1 MRETGLQT
9 ASLSKQ
15 DGINFFMFNSQ
26 VSCCHRIIEKLQHR
40 RRPFGPSCP
49 CQPEDIQCLVSSSSS
64 GDKIVLSSCR
74 STPVPIKDLAE
85 GKKQTCLSLNS
96 TSKCIVSGGLDNT
109 VNIWDIKSKRSH
121 RTLTDH
127 REEVNSVCFNWN
139 DYYIASGSRSGDI
152 IVHSIT
158 TNISS
163 APFGHGKT
171 QPVQN
176 LKYSIFKKAL
186 LGSVH
191 DSGTVTL
198 WDVNT
203 QQPYHTFENAHKAPA
218 SGLCFSPV
226 NDLLFA
232 TVGLDKKIN
241 CYDSSS
247 KMLLRTISVEAPLT
261 AIDFMTD
268 GATLAV
274 GSIRGKIYVYDLR
287 VTTSPLKIVSAHK
300 KSIRCLKFQNGS
312 TQFKSNGGKSFASRG
327 SSSLSTAA
335 AKRISAK
342 VNSASGSGSTKEIQE
357 LTALMSAPAVKVPP
371 AIIEQKGTEA
381 NLDAKGLSHSTS
393 LDVIPSKETENA
405 RRADNSGNL
414 KNLDCVGRN
423 SFGDVFSPIRDDVAE
438 TKTGE
443 DSIAKGNGSGFLPQL
458 NTIFSTRSNPV
469 GASTQ
474 EELSS
479 NSLQGFGSPSPIKE
493 QASQRDMIAIFNKL
507 QSARPDLKEPV
518 GQDNDVVGMSKS
530 NMIEHNG
537 QLETARLDQC
547 GTLGTPLTSSMV
559 KTPDVC
565 ERKGREIQFP
575 QGCLEHGTTTS
586 GAKMMMPTSGVPKVS
601 DKIVETF
608 GSDGIGQQL
617 TSVQIQLVRTIIQE
631 TLEDYKD
638 AWHRDI
644 VNLQL
649 EMIKQF
655 QIQQNE
661 IHGLLEK
668 YSVNEALVAENERLR
683 EENKRL
689 RATF

>member
-1 MRETGLQT
+1 MTITYLTSGL
-9 ASLSKQ
+9 LS
-15 DGINFFMFNSQ
+15 S
-26 VSCCHRIIEKLQHR
+26 E
-40 RRPFGPSCP
+40 
-49 CQPEDIQCLVSSSSS
+49 CLLSSSSS

-96 TSKCIVSGGLDNT
+96 NSKCFVSGGLDNT

-121 RTLTDH
+121 RTLKDH
-127 REEVNSVCFNWN
+127 KDEVSSVCFNWN

-152 IVHSIT
+152 IVHSVT

-191 DSGTVTL
+191 DSGAVTL

-241 CYDSSS
+241 CYDTSS

-312 TQFKSNGGKSFASRG
+312 AQFKSNGSKNFTSRG
-327 SSSLSTAA
+327 SSSLSTTAT
-335 AKRISAK
+335 KRTSAK
-342 VNSASGSGSTKEIQE
+342 VNSAPGSGSAKEIQE
-357 LTALMSAPAVKVPP
+357 LTAQMTSAPAVKVPTVL
-371 AIIEQKGTEA
+371 EEKGAEA
-381 NLDAKGLSHSTS
+381 NLDMKGLSHSTS

-405 RRADNSGNL
+405 KRADNSGNF

-423 SFGDVFSPIRDDVAE
+423 SFGDVFSPVRDDVAGL
-438 TKTGE
+438 KTNE
-443 DSIAKGNGSGFLPQL
+443 DSMTKGNGSGFLPQL
-458 NTIFSTRSNPV
+458 NAIFSTRSNPV

-474 EELSS
+474 EELNS

-493 QASQRDMIAIFNKL
+493 QTPQRDMSAILSKL
-507 QSARPDLKEPV
+507 QSAKQDSKELV
-518 GQDNDVVGMSKS
+518 SQENKVVGMQKSK
-530 NMIEHNG
+530 MIEHNG
-537 QLETARLDQC
+537 QLGTARLDQLHTSVAEC
-547 GTLGTPLTSSMV
+547 ETLGTPLTSSMV

-565 ERKGREIQFP
+565 ERKGREFQFP
-575 QGCLEHGTTTS
+575 QESPVLETSTS
-586 GAKMMMPTSGVPKVS
+586 GEKMMSTPGIPKPS
-601 DKIVETF
+601 DKIVDAF
-608 GSDGIGQQL
+608 GNDGIGQQL
-617 TSVQIQLVRTIIQE
+617 TSIQIQLIRTMIQE

-644 VNLQL
+644 VNLQV

-655 QIQQNE
+655 HIQQNE
-661 IHGLLEK
+661 IHGLLER
-668 YSVNEALVAENERLR
+668 YSINEALVAENERLR

>member
-518 GQDNDVVGMSKS
+518 GQLNSSVA
-530 NMIEHNG
+530 E
-537 QLETARLDQC
+537 C

>member
-1 MRETGLQT
+1 MQDSIKL
-9 ASLSKQ
+9 ASCGDDIKIWDSVSMTVVEQ
-15 DGINFFMFNSQ
+15 FNPHKKPYEVTS
-26 VSCCHRIIEKLQHR
+26 VSWTV
-40 RRPFGPSCP
+40 
-49 CQPEDIQCLVSSSSS
+49 DNQCLVSSSSS

-85 GKKQTCLSLNS
+85 GKKQTCISLNS

-109 VNIWDIKSKRSH
+109 VNIWDIKSKRPH
-121 RTLTDH
+121 RTLKDH
-127 REEVNSVCFNWN
+127 KEEVNSVCFNWN
-139 DYYIASGSRSGDI
+139 DYHIASGSRSGDI
-152 IVHSIT
+152 IVHSVT

-163 APFGHGKT
+163 TPFGHGKT
-171 QPVQN
+171 QPVQD
-176 LKYSIFKKAL
+176 LKYSAFKKAL

-203 QQPYHTFENAHKAPA
+203 QQPHYTIENAHKAPA

-261 AIDFMTD
+261 SIDFMTD

-287 VTTSPLKIVSAHK
+287 VTTLPLKVVSAHK
-300 KSIRCLKFQNGS
+300 KSVRCLKFQNGS
-312 TQFKSNGGKSFASRG
+312 TQFKSNGGKSLASKT

-335 AKRISAK
+335 TKRASAK
-342 VNSASGSGSTKEIQE
+342 VNSASNSGSAKETPD
-357 LTALMSAPAVKVPP
+357 LTALMTSAPAVKVPP
-371 AIIEQKGTEA
+371 AVPEEKGAESD
-381 NLDAKGLSHSTS
+381 LDAKGLSHSTS
-393 LDVIPSKETENA
+393 LDIIPSKETESA
-405 RRADNSGNL
+405 KRADNSGNF

-423 SFGDVFSPIRDDVAE
+423 SFGDVFSPVRDDV
-438 TKTGE
+438 TGLKASE
-443 DSIAKGNGSGFLPQL
+443 DCVARGNGLGILPQL

-469 GASTQ
+469 GAPTKA
-474 EELSS
+474 EFNSS
-479 NSLQGFGSPSPIKE
+479 SLQVLGSPSPVRE
-493 QASQRDMIAIFNKL
+493 QAQHRETVIFSKI
-507 QSARPDLKEPV
+507 QSGKQDSKEPI
-518 GQDNDVVGMSKS
+518 GQGNDVVGTQKS
-530 NMIEHNG
+530 QMIEHNG
-537 QLETARLDQC
+537 QLDNVRLDQLSSSVTEC
-547 GTLGTPLTSSMV
+547 GTLGIPLTSSMV

-565 ERKGREIQFP
+565 ERKGREFQFP
-575 QGCLEHGTTTS
+575 RVSPEHDTS
-586 GAKMMMPTSGVPKVS
+586 TPGVKISPAPPGIPNLS
-601 DKIVETF
+601 DKIAGAF

-617 TSVQIQLVRTIIQE
+617 TSVQIQLIKTMIQE

-661 IHGLLEK
+661 IHGLLER
-668 YSVNEALVAENERLR
+668 YSINEALVAENERLR

-689 RATF
+689 RTTF

>member
-518 GQDNDVVGMSKS
+518 GQ
-530 NMIEHNG
+530 
-537 QLETARLDQC
+537 C

>member
-1 MRETGLQT
+1 MQDNIKLASCGDDIKIWD
-9 ASLSKQ
+9 SLSMTVVEQ
-15 DGINFFMFNSQ
+15 FNP
-26 VSCCHRIIEKLQHR
+26 HKK
-40 RRPFGPSCP
+40 P
-49 CQPEDIQCLVSSSSS
+49 CEVTSVCWTVDNQCLLSSSSS

-96 TSKCIVSGGLDNT
+96 NSKCIVSGGLDNT

-121 RTLTDH
+121 RTLKDH
-127 REEVNSVCFNWN
+127 KDEVSSVCFNWN

-152 IVHSIT
+152 IVHSVT

-191 DSGTVTL
+191 DSGAVTL

-203 QQPYHTFENAHKAPA
+203 QQPYHAFENAHKAPA

-241 CYDSSS
+241 CYDTSS

-312 TQFKSNGGKSFASRG
+312 AHLKSNGSKNFTSRG
-327 SSSLSTAA
+327 SSSLSTTAT
-335 AKRISAK
+335 KRTSTK
-342 VNSASGSGSTKEIQE
+342 VNSAPGSGSAKEIQE
-357 LTALMSAPAVKVPP
+357 LTAQMTSAPAVKVPTVL
-371 AIIEQKGTEA
+371 EEKGAEA
-381 NLDAKGLSHSTS
+381 NLDMKGLSHSTS

-405 RRADNSGNL
+405 KRADNSGNF

-423 SFGDVFSPIRDDVAE
+423 SFGDVFSPVRDDVAGL
-438 TKTGE
+438 KTNE
-443 DSIAKGNGSGFLPQL
+443 DSMTKGNGSGFLPQL
-458 NTIFSTRSNPV
+458 NAIFSTRSNPV

-474 EELSS
+474 EELNS

-493 QASQRDMIAIFNKL
+493 QTPQRDMSAILSKL
-507 QSARPDLKEPV
+507 QSAKQDSKDLV
-518 GQDNDVVGMSKS
+518 S
-530 NMIEHNG
+530 
-537 QLETARLDQC
+537 QLHTSVAEC
-547 GTLGTPLTSSMV
+547 ETLGTPLTSSMV

-565 ERKGREIQFP
+565 ERKGREFQFP
-575 QGCLEHGTTTS
+575 QESPVLETSTS
-586 GAKMMMPTSGVPKVS
+586 GEKMMSTPGILKPS
-601 DKIVETF
+601 DKIVDAF
-608 GSDGIGQQL
+608 GNDGIGQQL
-617 TSVQIQLVRTIIQE
+617 TSIQIQLIRTMIQE

-644 VNLQL
+644 VNLQV

-655 QIQQNE
+655 HIQQNE
-661 IHGLLEK
+661 IHGLLER
-668 YSVNEALVAENERLR
+668 YSINEALVAENERLR

>member
-1 MRETGLQT
+1 MQDSIKLASCGDDIKIWD
-9 ASLSKQ
+9 SLSMTVVEQ
-15 DGINFFMFNSQ
+15 FNP
-26 VSCCHRIIEKLQHR
+26 HKK
-40 RRPFGPSCP
+40 P
-49 CQPEDIQCLVSSSSS
+49 CEITSVCWTVDNQCLLSSSSS

-96 TSKCIVSGGLDNT
+96 NSKCIVSGGLDNT

-121 RTLTDH
+121 RTLKDH
-127 REEVNSVCFNWN
+127 KDEVSSVCFNWN

-152 IVHSIT
+152 IVHSVT

-191 DSGTVTL
+191 DSGAVTL

-241 CYDSSS
+241 CYDTSS

-312 TQFKSNGGKSFASRG
+312 AQFKSNGSKNFTSRG
-327 SSSLSTAA
+327 SSSLSTTAT
-335 AKRISAK
+335 KRTSAK
-342 VNSASGSGSTKEIQE
+342 VNSAPGSGSAKEIQE
-357 LTALMSAPAVKVPP
+357 FTAQMTSAPAVKVPTVL
-371 AIIEQKGTEA
+371 EEKGAET
-381 NLDAKGLSHSTS
+381 NLDVKGLSHSTS

-405 RRADNSGNL
+405 KRADNSGNF

-423 SFGDVFSPIRDDVAE
+423 SFGDLFSPVRDDVAGL
-438 TKTGE
+438 KTNE
-443 DSIAKGNGSGFLPQL
+443 DSMTKGNGSGFLPQL
-458 NTIFSTRSNPV
+458 NAIFSTRSNPV

-474 EELSS
+474 EDLNS

-493 QASQRDMIAIFNKL
+493 QTPQRDMSAILSKL
-507 QSARPDLKEPV
+507 QSAKQDSKELV
-518 GQDNDVVGMSKS
+518 NQENKVIGMQKSK
-530 NMIEHNG
+530 MIEHNG
-537 QLETARLDQC
+537 QLGTARLDQLHTSLAEC
-547 GTLGTPLTSSMV
+547 ETLGTPLTSSMV

-565 ERKGREIQFP
+565 ERKGREFQFP
-575 QGCLEHGTTTS
+575 QESPVLETSTS
-586 GAKMMMPTSGVPKVS
+586 GEKMMSTPGIPKPS
-601 DKIVETF
+601 DKIVDAF
-608 GSDGIGQQL
+608 GNDGIGQQF
-617 TSVQIQLVRTIIQE
+617 TSIQIQLIRTMIQE

-644 VNLQL
+644 VNLQV

-655 QIQQNE
+655 HIQQNE
-661 IHGLLEK
+661 IHGLLER
-668 YSVNEALVAENERLR
+668 YSINEALVAENERLR

>member
-1 MRETGLQT
+1 MQDSIKLASCGDDIKIWD
-9 ASLSKQ
+9 SLSMTVVEQ
-15 DGINFFMFNSQ
+15 FNP
-26 VSCCHRIIEKLQHR
+26 HKK
-40 RRPFGPSCP
+40 P
-49 CQPEDIQCLVSSSSS
+49 CEVTSVCWTVDNQCLVSSSSS

-96 TSKCIVSGGLDNT
+96 NSKCIVSGGLDNT
-109 VNIWDIKSKRSH
+109 VNIWDIKSKRPH
-121 RTLTDH
+121 RTLKDH
-127 REEVNSVCFNWN
+127 REEVSSVCFNWN

-152 IVHSIT
+152 IVHSVT

-163 APFGHGKT
+163 APFGHGKS

-191 DSGTVTL
+191 DSGAVTL

-241 CYDSSS
+241 CYDTSS

-268 GATLAV
+268 GATLTV

-312 TQFKSNGGKSFASRG
+312 VQFKSNGGKNFASRG
-327 SSSLSTAA
+327 SSTLPTAA
-335 AKRISAK
+335 TKRTSTK
-342 VNSASGSGSTKEIQE
+342 VNSAPGSDSAKGIQE
-357 LTALMSAPAVKVPP
+357 LTALMTSAPAVKVPP
-371 AIIEQKGTEA
+371 VLEEKVAEA
-381 NLDAKGLSHSTS
+381 NLDVKGLAHSTS

-405 RRADNSGNL
+405 RRADNSGNFR
-414 KNLDCVGRN
+414 NLDCVGRN
-423 SFGDVFSPIRDDVAE
+423 SFGDVFSPVRDDVAGL
-438 TKTGE
+438 KTNE
-443 DSIAKGNGSGFLPQL
+443 DSMTKGNGLGFLPQL
-458 NTIFSTRSNPV
+458 NTVFSTRSNPV

-474 EELSS
+474 EESNS

-493 QASQRDMIAIFNKL
+493 QAPQRDMSAILSQL
-507 QSARPDLKEPV
+507 QSAGQDSKEPV
-518 GQDNDVVGMSKS
+518 GQENKAIGMQKSKI
-530 NMIEHNG
+530 IEHNG
-537 QLETARLDQC
+537 QLEAARLDQLHTSVAEC

-559 KTPDVC
+559 KTPDLC
-565 ERKGREIQFP
+565 ERKGREFQFP
-575 QGCLEHGTTTS
+575 QESPVLETSTS
-586 GAKMMMPTSGVPKVS
+586 GEKMMPTAGILKLS
-601 DKIVETF
+601 DKIVDAL

-617 TSVQIQLVRTIIQE
+617 TSIQIQLIRTMIQE

-644 VNLQL
+644 INLQL

-661 IHGLLEK
+661 IHSLLER
-668 YSVNEALVAENERLR
+668 YSINEALVAENERLR

-689 RATF
+689 RTTF

>member
-1 MRETGLQT
+1 MQDSVKLASCGDDIKIWD
-9 ASLSKQ
+9 SLSMTVVEQ
-15 DGINFFMFNSQ
+15 FNP
-26 VSCCHRIIEKLQHR
+26 HKK
-40 RRPFGPSCP
+40 P
-49 CQPEDIQCLVSSSSS
+49 CEVTSVCWTVDNQCLLSSSSS

-96 TSKCIVSGGLDNT
+96 NSKCFVSGGLDNT

-121 RTLTDH
+121 RTLKDH
-127 REEVNSVCFNWN
+127 KDEVSSVCFNWN

-152 IVHSIT
+152 IVHSVT

-191 DSGTVTL
+191 DSGAVTL

-241 CYDSSS
+241 CYDTSS

-312 TQFKSNGGKSFASRG
+312 AQFKSNGSKNFTSRG
-327 SSSLSTAA
+327 SSSLSTTAT
-335 AKRISAK
+335 KRTSAK
-342 VNSASGSGSTKEIQE
+342 VNSAPGSGSAKEIQE
-357 LTALMSAPAVKVPP
+357 LTAQMTSAPAVKVPTVL
-371 AIIEQKGTEA
+371 EEKGAEA
-381 NLDAKGLSHSTS
+381 NLDMKGLSHSTS

-405 RRADNSGNL
+405 KRADNSGNF

-423 SFGDVFSPIRDDVAE
+423 SFGDVFSPVRDDVAGL
-438 TKTGE
+438 KTNE
-443 DSIAKGNGSGFLPQL
+443 DSMTKGNGSGFLPQL
-458 NTIFSTRSNPV
+458 NAIFSTRSNPV

-474 EELSS
+474 EELNS

-493 QASQRDMIAIFNKL
+493 QTPQRDMSAILSKL
-507 QSARPDLKEPV
+507 QSAKQDSKELV
-518 GQDNDVVGMSKS
+518 SQENKVVGMQKSK
-530 NMIEHNG
+530 MIEHNG
-537 QLETARLDQC
+537 QLGTARLDQLHTSVAEC
-547 GTLGTPLTSSMV
+547 ETLGTPLTSSMV

-565 ERKGREIQFP
+565 ERKGREFQFP
-575 QGCLEHGTTTS
+575 QESPVLETSTS
-586 GAKMMMPTSGVPKVS
+586 GEKMMSTPGIPKPS
-601 DKIVETF
+601 DKIVDAF
-608 GSDGIGQQL
+608 GNDGIGQQL
-617 TSVQIQLVRTIIQE
+617 TSIQIQLIRTMIQE
-631 TLEDYKD
+631 TLEDYKMKSMVYLN
-638 AWHRDI
+638 DI
-644 VNLQL
+644 
-649 EMIKQF
+649 
-655 QIQQNE
+655 
-661 IHGLLEK
+661 LLMK
-668 YSVNEALVAENERLR
+668 L
-683 EENKRL
+683 
-689 RATF
+689 

>member
-1 MRETGLQT
+1 MQDSVKLASCGDDIKIWD
-9 ASLSKQ
+9 SLSMTVVEQ
-15 DGINFFMFNSQ
+15 FNP
-26 VSCCHRIIEKLQHR
+26 HKK
-40 RRPFGPSCP
+40 P
-49 CQPEDIQCLVSSSSS
+49 CEVTSVCWTVDNQCLLSSSSS

-96 TSKCIVSGGLDNT
+96 NSKCFVSGGLDNT

-121 RTLTDH
+121 RTLKDH
-127 REEVNSVCFNWN
+127 KDEVSSVCFNWN

-152 IVHSIT
+152 IVHSVT

-191 DSGTVTL
+191 DSGAVTL

-241 CYDSSS
+241 CYDTSS

-312 TQFKSNGGKSFASRG
+312 AQFKSNGSKNFTSRG
-327 SSSLSTAA
+327 SSSLSTTAT
-335 AKRISAK
+335 KRTSAK
-342 VNSASGSGSTKEIQE
+342 VNSAPGSGSAKEIQE
-357 LTALMSAPAVKVPP
+357 LTAQMTSAPAVKVPTVL
-371 AIIEQKGTEA
+371 EEKGAEA
-381 NLDAKGLSHSTS
+381 NLDMKGLSHSTS

-405 RRADNSGNL
+405 KRADNSGNF

-423 SFGDVFSPIRDDVAE
+423 SFGDVFSPVRDDVAGL
-438 TKTGE
+438 KTNE
-443 DSIAKGNGSGFLPQL
+443 DSMTKGNGSGFLPQL
-458 NTIFSTRSNPV
+458 NAIFSTRSNPV

-474 EELSS
+474 EELNS

-493 QASQRDMIAIFNKL
+493 QTPQRDMSAILSKL
-507 QSARPDLKEPV
+507 QSAKQDSKELV
-518 GQDNDVVGMSKS
+518 SQENKVVGMQKSK
-530 NMIEHNG
+530 MIEHNG
-537 QLETARLDQC
+537 QLGTARLDQLHTSVAEC
-547 GTLGTPLTSSMV
+547 ETLGTPLTSSMV

-565 ERKGREIQFP
+565 ERKGREFQFP
-575 QGCLEHGTTTS
+575 QESPVLETSTS
-586 GAKMMMPTSGVPKVS
+586 GEKMMSTPGIPKPS
-601 DKIVETF
+601 DKIVDAF
-608 GSDGIGQQL
+608 GNDGIGQQL
-617 TSVQIQLVRTIIQE
+617 TSIQIQLIRTMIQE

-644 VNLQL
+644 VNLQV

-655 QIQQNE
+655 HIQQNE
-661 IHGLLEK
+661 IHGLLER
-668 YSVNEALVAENERLR
+668 YSINEALVAENERLR

>member
-1 MRETGLQT
+1 M
-9 ASLSKQ
+9 Q
-15 DGINFFMFNSQ
+15 DSIKL
-26 VSCCHRIIEKLQHR
+26 VSCGDDIKIWDSVSMTVVEQFNPHKK
-40 RRPFGPSCP
+40 P
-49 CQPEDIQCLVSSSSS
+49 CEVTSVCWTVDNQCLVSSSSS
-64 GDKIVLSSCR
+64 GDKIVLSSCKP
-74 STPVPIKDLAE
+74 TPVPIKDLAE

-121 RTLTDH
+121 RTLKDH
-127 REEVNSVCFNWN
+127 RDEVSSVCFNWN

-152 IVHSIT
+152 ILHSVT

-203 QQPYHTFENAHKAPA
+203 QQPYHNFENAHKAPA

-327 SSSLSTAA
+327 SSSLSAA
-335 AKRISAK
+335 ATKRTSAK
-342 VNSASGSGSTKEIQE
+342 VNSASGSGNAKEIQE
-357 LTALMSAPAVKVPP
+357 LTALMTSAPAVKVPP
-371 AIIEQKGTEA
+371 AIVEQKGAEA
-381 NLDAKGLSHSTS
+381 NLDVKGLSHSTS
-393 LDVIPSKETENA
+393 LDVIPSKETENTK
-405 RRADNSGNL
+405 RADNSGDF

-423 SFGDVFSPIRDDVAE
+423 SFGDVFSPVRDDV
-438 TKTGE
+438 TGIKTSE
-443 DSIAKGNGSGFLPQL
+443 DSIARENGSGFLPQL
-458 NTIFSTRSNPV
+458 NTIFSARSNPV
-469 GASTQ
+469 GASTK
-474 EELSS
+474 EELNS
-479 NSLQGFGSPSPIKE
+479 NSLHGFGSPSPIKE
-493 QASQRDMIAIFNKL
+493 QTPQRDMSAIFNKL
-507 QSARPDLKEPV
+507 QSVRQDSKETA
-518 GQDNDVVGMSKS
+518 GQEIDVLGLQKSK
-530 NMIEHNG
+530 MIEHSG
-537 QLETARLDQC
+537 QFETARRDQKRKRISV
-547 GTLGTPLTSSMV
+547 SS
-559 KTPDVC
+559 
-565 ERKGREIQFP
+565 
-575 QGCLEHGTTTS
+575 
-586 GAKMMMPTSGVPKVS
+586 
-601 DKIVETF
+601 
-608 GSDGIGQQL
+608 GI
-617 TSVQIQLVRTIIQE
+617 S
-631 TLEDYKD
+631 
-638 AWHRDI
+638 
-644 VNLQL
+644 
-649 EMIKQF
+649 
-655 QIQQNE
+655 
-661 IHGLLEK
+661 
-668 YSVNEALVAENERLR
+668 
-683 EENKRL
+683 
-689 RATF
+689 RAGDLYIWC